1 MNKKVFGTY
10 FYYFCVILCV
20 ALLVLALVLFPVKD
34 LEGDALVTAYTYRYL
49 VIFGCLTFLIPTGC
63 LVKEVCSGKYDKKIV
78 IRKALVVVL
87 GTIVGVLCMI
97 FIDNFALK
105 KMLTFAGA
113 LVLVTVAAP
122 SYKENR

>member
-1 MNKKVFGTY
+1 M
-10 FYYFCVILCV
+10 
-20 ALLVLALVLFPVKD
+20 
-34 LEGDALVTAYTYRYL
+34 
-49 VIFGCLTFLIPTGC
+49 
-63 LVKEVCSGKYDKKIV
+63 VKEVSSGKYDKKIV

>member
-1 MNKKVFGTY
+1 
-10 FYYFCVILCV
+10 
-20 ALLVLALVLFPVKD
+20 
-34 LEGDALVTAYTYRYL
+34 
-49 VIFGCLTFLIPTGC
+49 
-63 LVKEVCSGKYDKKIV
+63 
-78 IRKALVVVL
+78 
-87 GTIVGVLCMI
+87 MI